1 MLGSYNIDIQHEKRY
16 VASRATPNLCVREYL
31 RAKLD
36 GVSVWIV

>member
-16 VASRATPNLCVREYL
+16 LASRATPNLCVREYL